1 MKIKCESDM
10 KRIDG
15 GGYDSSLFPYP
26 EIMALI
32 VVFKNIFI
40 FFHWKSLWTSISET
54 NWRTESG
61 GRDPFCQH
69 MTCDLISQQE
79 YT

>member
-40 FFHWKSLWTSISET
+40 FFH
-54 NWRTESG
+54 
-61 GRDPFCQH
+61 
-69 MTCDLISQQE
+69 
-79 YT
+79 